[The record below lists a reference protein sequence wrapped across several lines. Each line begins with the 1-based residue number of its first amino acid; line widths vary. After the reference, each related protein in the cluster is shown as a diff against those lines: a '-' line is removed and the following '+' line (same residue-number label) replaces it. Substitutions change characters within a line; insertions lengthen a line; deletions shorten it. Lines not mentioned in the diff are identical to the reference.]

1 MRVGLF
7 LLPQK
12 ANIKEMRSVC
22 KMAISECSMSRII
35 KKHLKFNYRKEKIFI
50 ISSDTMYR

>member
-1 MRVGLF
+1 MIGLF

-35 KKHLKFNYRKEKIFI
+35 KKTFKIQLQKRKDLYYF
-50 ISSDTMYR
+50 